1 MAKEPEDDEVGT
13 GEETKT
19 ELTIS
24 KYLGSGI
31 HLFLSALAVLLLVAA
46 GIAAYDTV
54 VRDFPALWQR
64 QDEYFVLQKIIDNLL
79 LIAITAEF
87 ALLLLFRRL
96 SAAVEVVVFVLAR
109 KTVNPDISALDLSL
123 CAAAIAGLIILRFY
137 YLPGKTT

>member
-24 KYLGSGI
+24 KYLGTGI

-123 CAAAIAGLIILRFY
+123 CAAAIAGLIVLRFY